1 MTTHLPDPQWS
12 EAAALCPACGYS
24 LTGLAFPVTCPECG
38 QLHTG
43 RQFIVH
49 GVPSIRSATKPWRLA
64 AIIILCTGSFCLLQ
78 ALGFFLAMNLGWL
91 FLFIIG
97 TLILATIA
105 LIVTGGRGRN
115 GSKCRMIFVDRGVYL
130 TPLKIDAAKEI
141 SADQGFIRF
150 SGDERATLTPVGTAW
165 AHLRLARP
173 DGTVPFRAGI
183 RCPRERADEL
193 LATID
198 ELIRGRSANAT
209 GAPPTA

>member
-24 LTGLAFPVTCPECG
+24 LTGLASPVACPECG

-64 AIIILCTGSFCLLQ
+64 AIIILCAGSFCLLQ
-78 ALGFFLAMNLGWL
+78 ALGFFVAMNLGWL
-91 FLFIIG
+91 YLFIVGIV
-97 TLILATIA
+97 ILSMIT
-105 LIVTGGRGRN
+105 LIVTGGRGQS
-115 GSKCRMIFVDRGVYL
+115 GGKCRLIFVDRGVHL
-130 TPLKIDAAKEI
+130 TPLNIDAAKNVT
-141 SADQGFIRF
+141 ADQGFIRF
-150 SGDERATLTPVGTAW
+150 SGHERATLTPVGTVW
-165 AHLRLARP
+165 ARLRIARP
-173 DGTVPFRAGI
+173 DGTTLFQAGI
-183 RCPRERADEL
+183 RCPREQADEL
-193 LATID
+193 LTTID